1 MDARLLSFE
10 ILLEFEKS
18 KRWLRNVRN
27 DYFGIKTPPRL
38 VRERTTVLTN
48 EVVKWQR
55 LLDTIINTNLHKPLV
70 KLKFPVRN
78 LLRLGVYE
86 LLMDE
91 ISPDYAVVDSYVK
104 LSRKNIGPH
113 ITGLINAIL
122 RKISGSGKY
131 VFNGKFPENI
141 AVGLSYPDWLVE
153 KWGTYYGM
161 DDTVRL
167 CEYFNGPGQ
176 MMVRRNWLNIEH
188 DALVQKLLD
197 DKIHVKRFPLTEY
210 YYIVEKG
217 AGLLLKHQLFQK
229 GLISVQDRAAGAVV
243 ELLNPKPGETV
254 LDVCA
259 APGTKTFYIAEM
271 MQGTGSLIATDNSER
286 RMKLCEQDS
295 MRHNQTWIKWKIND
309 AAKDVFPKADR
320 VLIDAPCSGTGTIG
334 QKSEIRWRRKL
345 NQLQEFK
352 MQQLKI
358 LINVSNYVKDGG
370 ILCYA
375 TCSLEKEE
383 NWDVIKAFLKLNNR
397 YKIDTSD
404 HYLPKKWFK
413 KPGVMETFPPRD
425 NVIGMFAV
433 RLRHIGK

>member
-10 ILLEFEKS
+10 ILLEFNKS

-27 DYFGIKTPPRL
+27 DYFGVTPYPRL

-55 LLDTIINTNLHKPLV
+55 LLDTIINANLHKPLV

-91 ISPDYAVVDSYVK
+91 LSPDYAVVDSYVK

-113 ITGLINAIL
+113 ITGLINAVL

-141 AVGLSYPDWLVE
+141 AVSLSYPNWLVE
-153 KWGTYYGM
+153 KWGTYYGKN
-161 DDTVRL
+161 DTIGL
-167 CEYFNGPGQ
+167 CEYFNGPSR
-176 MMVRRNWLNIEH
+176 MMVRRNWLKIEH
-188 DALVQKLLD
+188 DVLEQKLLD
-197 DKIHVKRFPLTEY
+197 DKIHVKRFPLTKY

-217 AGLLLKHQLFQK
+217 AGLLLNHQLFQK

-271 MQGTGSLIATDNSER
+271 MQYTGSLIATDNSER
-286 RMKLCEQDS
+286 RMKLCVQDS
-295 MRHNQTWIKWKIND
+295 MRHDQTWIKWKIMMRQTMY
-309 AAKDVFPKADR
+309 F
-320 VLIDAPCSGTGTIG
+320 
-334 QKSEIRWRRKL
+334 RRL
-345 NQLQEFK
+345 TEF
-352 MQQLKI
+352 
-358 LINVSNYVKDGG
+358 
-370 ILCYA
+370 
-375 TCSLEKEE
+375 
-383 NWDVIKAFLKLNNR
+383 
-397 YKIDTSD
+397 
-404 HYLPKKWFK
+404 
-413 KPGVMETFPPRD
+413 
-425 NVIGMFAV
+425 
-433 RLRHIGK
+433 

>member
-1 MDARLLSFE
+1 MDARILSFD
-10 ILLEFEKS
+10 ILLEFENS

-27 DYFGIKTPPRL
+27 DYFGVKKPPRL
-38 VRERTTVLTN
+38 ACERTTVLTN
-48 EVVKWQR
+48 EVVKWKR
-55 LLDTIINTNLHKPLV
+55 LLDTIINANLHKPSV

-86 LLMDE
+86 LLIDE
-91 ISPDYAVVDSYVK
+91 SSPDYAVVDSYVK
-104 LSRKNIGPH
+104 LSRRNIGPH
-113 ITGLINAIL
+113 ITGFINAVL

-153 KWGTYYGM
+153 KWSTYYGM
-161 DDTVRL
+161 NNSVRL

-176 MMVRRNWLNIEH
+176 MMVRRNWLKIEH

-197 DKIHVKRFPLTEY
+197 DKIHVKQFPLTNH

-229 GLISVQDRAAGAVV
+229 GFISVQDRAAGAVV

-254 LDVCA
+254 LDVCS
-259 APGTKTFYIAEM
+259 APGTKTFYIAEL
-271 MQGTGSLIATDNSER
+271 MQGTGSLIATDISER
-286 RMKLCEQDS
+286 RMKLCVQDS
-295 MRHNQTWIKWKIND
+295 IRHNQNWIKWMIND
-309 AAKDVFPKADR
+309 ASKDVFPKADR

-345 NQLQEFK
+345 NQLQKFQK
-352 MQQLKI
+352 QQLEI
-358 LINVSNYVKDGG
+358 LINISNYVKEGG

-404 HYLPKKWFK
+404 HCLPKKWFN

-425 NVIGMFAV
+425 KVIGMFAV

>member
-1 MDARLLSFE
+1 MNARLLSFE

-27 DYFGIKTPPRL
+27 DYFDIKRPPRSAC
-38 VRERTTVLTN
+38 ERTTVLTN

-55 LLDTIINTNLHKPLV
+55 LLDTIINANLHKPSV

-104 LSRKNIGPH
+104 LSRKKIGPH

-167 CEYFNGPGQ
+167 CEYFNCPGQ
-176 MMVRRNWLNIEH
+176 MMVRRNRLKIEH

-197 DKIHVKRFPLTEY
+197 DKIHVKRFPRSKH

-217 AGLLLKHQLFQK
+217 AGLLLKHQFFQK
-229 GLISVQDRAAGAVV
+229 GIISVQDRAAGAVV
-243 ELLNPKPGETV
+243 ELLNPQPGETV

-259 APGTKTFYIAEM
+259 APGTKTFYIAEI
-271 MQGTGSLIATDNSER
+271 MQGAGSLIATDISGR
-286 RMKLCEQDS
+286 RMKLCEKDS
-295 MRHNQTWIKWKIND
+295 MRHSQTWINWKIND

-334 QKSEIRWRRKL
+334 QKPEIRWRRKL

-352 MQQLKI
+352 MQQLEI
-358 LINVSNYVKDGG
+358 LNNVSNYVKKGG
-370 ILCYA
+370 MLCYA

-425 NVIGMFAV
+425 KVIGMFAV
-433 RLRHIGK
+433 RLKHMGK